1 MSKNTSVTL
10 GDYFER
16 IIEKSI
22 ETGRYSS
29 ASEVIR
35 EGLRLVDEREQKI
48 KILREAIE
56 AGERSGYVDNFDP
69 VKHLKDLNQRS
80 QECFSTL
87 NVAILE
93 IKNYPSPTPMIRQ

>member
-10 GDYFER
+10 GEYFEQ

-22 ETGRYSS
+22 ESGRYSS

-48 KILREAIE
+48 KFLREAIE
-56 AGERSGYVDNFDP
+56 AGESSGYIKNFDP
-69 VKHLKDLNQRS
+69 ITHLEKLNQS
-80 QECFSTL
+80 Y
-87 NVAILE
+87 
-93 IKNYPSPTPMIRQ
+93 KK

>member
-1 MSKNTSVTL
+1 MSKNKSVTL

-16 IIEKSI
+16 ITEKSI
-22 ETGRYSS
+22 ETDRYSS

-56 AGERSGYVDNFDP
+56 AGERSGYVDKFDP
-69 VKHLKDLNQRS
+69 MKNLKDLNQRY
-80 QECFSTL
+80 QEWFSTS
-87 NVAILE
+87 N
-93 IKNYPSPTPMIRQ
+93 

>member
-10 GDYFER
+10 GDYSER

-35 EGLRLVDEREQKI
+35 EGLRLVDEREQKM

-56 AGERSGYVDNFDP
+56 AGERSGYVDNFDL
-69 VKHLKDLNQRS
+69 VNYLKDLNQRY
-80 QECFSTL
+80 QE
-87 NVAILE
+87 
-93 IKNYPSPTPMIRQ
+93 

>member
-10 GDYFER
+10 GEHFEK

-22 ETGRYSS
+22 ESGRYAS

-48 KILREAIE
+48 QILREAIE
-56 AGERSGYVDNFDP
+56 AGEKSGYVNNFDP
-69 VKHLKDLNQRS
+69 VKHLEKLNRRY
-80 QECFSTL
+80 
-87 NVAILE
+87 
-93 IKNYPSPTPMIRQ
+93 KK

>member
-1 MSKNTSVTL
+1 MAKNTSVTL
-10 GDYFER
+10 GDHFEQ

-22 ETGRYSS
+22 ESGRYAS

-56 AGERSGYVDNFDP
+56 AGERSGYVKHFDP
-69 VKHLKDLNQRS
+69 VKHLEKLNQNFK
-80 QECFSTL
+80 Q
-87 NVAILE
+87 
-93 IKNYPSPTPMIRQ
+93 

>member
-10 GDYFER
+10 GEYFEK

-22 ETGRYSS
+22 QSGRYAS

-48 KILREAIE
+48 TVLREAIE
-56 AGERSGYVDNFDP
+56 AGEKSGYVKDFDP
-69 VKHLKDLNQRS
+69 EKYLKKLKEQR
-80 QECFSTL
+80 
-87 NVAILE
+87 
-93 IKNYPSPTPMIRQ
+93 KK

>member
-1 MSKNTSVTL
+1 LILIPNFGIFVKINMSKNTSVTL

-29 ASEVIR
+29 ANEVIR
-35 EGLRLVDEREQKI
+35 EGLRLVDVREQKM

-56 AGERSGYVDNFDP
+56 AGERSGYVDNFDL
-69 VKHLKDLNQRS
+69 VKHLKVLNQRY
-80 QECFSTL
+80 QE
-87 NVAILE
+87 
-93 IKNYPSPTPMIRQ
+93 